1 MVTSIRAWRER
12 SRPKVV
18 GRGMGE
24 ILPGGSSSDASIA
37 RRDEDPP
44 ADCGCGAP
52 ARALGGPAASVR
64 RGIAAEPPERH
75 PEEDP
80 VDAGPHRPPQGNRT
94 RPDDAD

>member
-1 MVTSIRAWRER
+1 MVTSIRAWRAR

-24 ILPGGSSSDASIA
+24 ILPGGTTADASIA

-44 ADCGCGAP
+44 ADRGCGAP
-52 ARALGGPAASVR
+52 ARAVGGPAARVG
-64 RGIAAEPPERH
+64 RGRADAPPQRH

-80 VDAGPHRPPQGNRT
+80 VDTGAHRPPQGHRA
-94 RPDDAD
+94 RADDAD